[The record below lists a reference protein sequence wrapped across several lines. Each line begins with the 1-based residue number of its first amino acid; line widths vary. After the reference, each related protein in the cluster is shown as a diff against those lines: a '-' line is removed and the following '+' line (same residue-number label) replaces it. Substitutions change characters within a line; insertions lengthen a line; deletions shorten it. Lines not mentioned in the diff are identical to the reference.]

1 MKIRKYYLHILSFI
15 VFLFLMILSI
25 NSSIKDH
32 NKILNNINE
41 YYNNNCII
49 DIKNQSACD
58 TMKETLEN
66 KYSFFVLYSQTLVD
80 DHFPNGFTLILF
92 TIIPSCYF
100 ITKYLKSKVLLN
112 ENNRNNYNKNI
123 NNVFRVSYLSFLI
136 IPSILLFTIL
146 FYIFYTKR
154 VELLSYE
161 LSLVPWEHTSNIFM
175 FILMYITNNLLTT
188 LIYVNISLIISRKYH
203 NYFVSLILTFL
214 SILGIELFLEVILDG
229 IISGIMFKS
238 GFGIIFNIINSVP
251 FNDSYGIYYP
261 TLFTFVVL
269 IITCV
274 IVHYSYKNKE
284 KLIIDIEKN

>member
-1 MKIRKYYLHILSFI
+1 MKKYYLHIISFI
-15 VFLFLMILSI
+15 IFLFLMILSI
-25 NSSIKDH
+25 NSSIKEH

-49 DIKNQSACD
+49 DIKNQDACN

-66 KYSFFVLYSQTLVD
+66 KYSAFVLYSQTLTVD
-80 DHFPNGFTLILF
+80 YFPNSFTLILF

-100 ITKYLKSKVLLN
+100 ITKYLKNKLLLN

-123 NNVFRVSYLSFLI
+123 IKVFKVSYLSSLI
-136 IPSILLFTIL
+136 IPITLLFTII
-146 FYIFYTKR
+146 FYIIYTKR
-154 VELLSYE
+154 ISLLPYE
-161 LSLVPWEHTSNIFM
+161 LSLIPWEHTNNIFM

-188 LIYVNISLIISRKYH
+188 LIYVNISLIISRKQH
-203 NYFVSLILTFL
+203 NYFISLILTFL

-229 IISGIMFKS
+229 IISGIISKS
-238 GFGIIFNIINSVP
+238 GFGIIFNIINSIP

-261 TLFTFVVL
+261 TLFTFIVL
-269 IITCV
+269 IITQV
-274 IVHYSYKNKE
+274 ILYYSYKNKE

>member
-1 MKIRKYYLHILSFI
+1 MKIKNYYLHILSFI
-15 VFLFLMILSI
+15 VFLFFMILSI
-25 NSSIKDH
+25 NSTIKQN

-49 DIKNQSACD
+49 DIKNQDACD
-58 TMKETLEN
+58 INKETLEN
-66 KYSFFVLYSQTLVD
+66 KYSAFVLYGQTLFN

-100 ITKYLKSKVLLN
+100 ITKYLKNKVLLN

-123 NNVFRVSYLSFLI
+123 YNVFKVSYLASLI
-136 IPSILLFTIL
+136 IPIILLFTIL
-146 FYIFYTKR
+146 FYIFYSKR

-175 FILMYITNNLLTT
+175 FILMYIINNLLTT
-188 LIYVNISLIISRKYH
+188 LIYVNISLIISRKHH
-203 NYFVSLILTFL
+203 NYFISLILTFL
-214 SILGIELFLEVILDG
+214 SILGIELFLEVVLDG
-229 IISGIMFKS
+229 IVSGIMFKS
-238 GFGIIFNIINSVP
+238 NIGIIFNIMNSVP
-251 FNDSYGIYYP
+251 FNDSCGIYYP
-261 TLFTFVVL
+261 TLFTFVVF

-274 IVHYSYKNKE
+274 ILYYSYKNKE